1 MSTVQV
7 VASCKLAEARSA
19 FSKTGVLFA
28 RHPIYKMCIGY
39 LSRQLLPS
47 RQCFPKRPHF
57 AYGTSL
63 AHSKKRRRCFIYT
76 TEDFL
81 AMAAPQCDSVAIENG
96 GDDFIE
102 TPKVV
107 NKVEAET
114 RPDFKELKSIE
125 KERREIL
132 LRVSAF
138 DMQSCVSAFVDMHI
152 FFSNQ
157 FHSFPLTSRQQSKL
171 I

>member
-1 MSTVQV
+1 
-7 VASCKLAEARSA
+7 
-19 FSKTGVLFA
+19 
-28 RHPIYKMCIGY
+28 
-39 LSRQLLPS
+39 
-47 RQCFPKRPHF
+47 
-57 AYGTSL
+57 
-63 AHSKKRRRCFIYT
+63 
-76 TEDFL
+76 
-81 AMAAPQCDSVAIENG
+81 MAAPQCDSVAIENG

-107 NKVEAET
+107 NKVEAEP

-132 LRVSAF
+132 LRVSAY

-157 FHSFPLTSRQQSKL
+157 FHSFPLNTYDMLCYPFVYLANNQNLSDLNFRRNFHFGESFFSGLEHASRKL
-171 I
+171 RRTL

>member
-1 MSTVQV
+1 
-7 VASCKLAEARSA
+7 
-19 FSKTGVLFA
+19 
-28 RHPIYKMCIGY
+28 
-39 LSRQLLPS
+39 
-47 RQCFPKRPHF
+47 
-57 AYGTSL
+57 
-63 AHSKKRRRCFIYT
+63 
-76 TEDFL
+76 
-81 AMAAPQCDSVAIENG
+81 MAAPQCDSVAIENG

-107 NKVEAET
+107 NKVEAEP

-132 LRVSAF
+132 LRVSAY

-157 FHSFPLTSRQQSKL
+157 FHSFPLTPMICCVILLSISPTIKTYLISTSGGTSILENPSFLVWNMPQGNCVGLSSLVYSRNLCRNPHLCQCCEL
-171 I
+171 HP